1 MRIDRGKKAPR
12 KRKPGINAF
21 WVQCND
27 EEWHKGMQDERDGR
41 NGEKE
46 KRERDRDG
54 ECVCVRVCVR
64 VKDQKGQAKKK
75 AKYNNLCKRISC
87 DDSDHD
93 SSIYITPAQGGG
105 GTRGAHGTN
114 QKLSINPTS

>member
-1 MRIDRGKKAPR
+1 MKGTEETEKK
-12 KRKPGINAF
+12 
-21 WVQCND
+21 
-27 EEWHKGMQDERDGR
+27 
-41 NGEKE
+41 
-46 KRERDRDG
+46 KRERER
-54 ECVCVRVCVR
+54 ERRRVCVCVRVCACER
-64 VKDQKGQAKKK
+64 PERTGKKE